1 MDLDFTNLSLGI
13 AVVAVFRAYEPRV
26 PENPR
31 FFYEKQTVICLGNNV
46 CSSAGE
52 LAVSLREQAT
62 LVPLVVL
69 CIWIGVYPKP
79 FLAPLR
85 VPVEAIMARING
97 TQTATVPVDQP
108 AATAAPVGN

>member
-1 MDLDFTNLSLGI
+1 MS
-13 AVVAVFRAYEPRV
+13 P
-26 PENPR
+26 
-31 FFYEKQTVICLGNNV
+31 C
-46 CSSAGE
+46 
-52 LAVSLREQAT
+52 VSKRT

-97 TQTATVPVDQP
+97 TQTASVPVEEP
-108 AATAAPVGN
+108 ATAATPVGN